1 MTQPTIRR
9 LRPASRLEG
18 SIRVP
23 SDKSIAHRALICA
36 ALAIGRSRITLR
48 EPGADLM
55 STISAL
61 QSLGVSIS
69 AQKSGDLALVSV
81 DGLGDASSL
90 GALSSGVGDCGNSGT
105 SMRLMAGAVASGSG
119 VATLMGDESLSRRP
133 MQRVADPLR
142 AMGAEIELNEG
153 HAPLVVHGRR
163 PLRAMEHTLTVA
175 SAQVLGA
182 ISFAALAADGTTIV
196 HVPGRVRDHTERML
210 SALGAD
216 IQQTTNQTGT
226 TVAIRGPSGLQ
237 RFDMVVPGDF
247 SSASAWIVAGA
258 LHADANIR
266 LTNVGLNPTRTA
278 LLEVMRRMGADIEV
292 LPGRADG
299 GEPDGDIV
307 VRGGQRLHAIS
318 LGADDVAPLIDELP
332 LLAVAMAA
340 ADGISEVR
348 GAHELRIKESDRI
361 AAIGAALTAVGVEF
375 EELEDGWRIR
385 ADRPRDAHVVTHG
398 DHRIAM
404 AMAVAAWIGVATSV
418 ELDDPQ
424 CVAVSYPSF
433 WSDARSIGAFG

>member
-1 MTQPTIRR
+1 MTHERIRR
-9 LRPASRLEG
+9 LRPASSLEG

-36 ALAIGRSRITLR
+36 ALANGRSKITLR
-48 EPGADLM
+48 APGADLM

-61 QSLGVSIS
+61 KSLGASMS
-69 AQKSGDLALVSV
+69 AQKSGDLTLVSV
-81 DGLGDASSL
+81 YGLGDGSSL

-105 SMRLMAGAVASGSG
+105 SMRLMAGAGASGSG
-119 VATLMGDESLSRRP
+119 LATLVGDESLSRRP

-153 HAPLVVHGRR
+153 HAPLVVRGRR
-163 PLRAMEHTLTVA
+163 SLRAIEHTLTVA

-182 ISFAALAADGTTIV
+182 VLFAALAADGTTTV
-196 HVPGRVRDHTERML
+196 HVPGHVRDHTERML

-216 IQQTTNQTGT
+216 VQRTADANGATT
-226 TVAIRGPSGLQ
+226 AIHGPSGLQ
-237 RFDMVVPGDF
+237 RFEMLVPGDF

-266 LTNVGLNPTRTA
+266 LTDVGLNPTRTA
-278 LLEVMRRMGADIEV
+278 LLEVMRRLGADIEV
-292 LPGRADG
+292 LAGRADS
-299 GEPDGDIV
+299 GEPVGDIV
-307 VRGGQRLHAIS
+307 VHGGQRLHAIS

-340 ADGISEVR
+340 AEGISEVR

-361 AAIGAALTAVGVEF
+361 AAIGAALTAAGVEF

-385 ADRPRDAHVVTHG
+385 ADRPRDAQVITHG

-418 ELDDPQ
+418 ELDDPD

-433 WSDARSIGAFG
+433 LSDARSIGAFA